1 MQEGAWSFKDV
12 KNGIARNEK
21 SYKKKKV
28 NQLFW
33 TCKSPIFSYAIF
45 HFQPFPREPSFLEEK
60 ETARSIPYIFY
71 RSKLSNYLIYYC
83 CIQTLNNIDVWL
95 DINTRFIRIIQ
106 LTNWIAYIYFN
117 NVIRQLTH
125 TFKIILLY
133 DIVD

>member
-1 MQEGAWSFKDV
+1 MAWY
-12 KNGIARNEK
+12 EK

-28 NQLFW
+28 SQLFW

-60 ETARSIPYIFY
+60 ETARIIPYIFY

-83 CIQTLNNIDVWL
+83 CIQTLNIIDVWL

-106 LTNWIAYIYFN
+106 LTNWITYIYFN
-117 NVIRQLTH
+117 NTTTYSYFQDDS
-125 TFKIILLY
+125 IIWYCRLFRNY
-133 DIVD
+133 IIK